1 LAPIF
6 KKETQMETPR
16 MYFSIHYENG
26 TSSFQYEI
34 NTPVTDA
41 RTVLEAI
48 DNFVAT
54 TMEEVIEE
62 EFDDE

>member
-1 LAPIF
+1 
-6 KKETQMETPR
+6 METPR

-54 TMEEVIEE
+54 TMEEVVEE